1 MTHQEELIRRGWI
14 LVLWFE
20 TNNVRLIAW
29 NKKEYKE
36 FNGATIKDVLEKAML
51 ECTENEA
58 EL

>member
-14 LVLWFE
+14 LELWFE

-36 FNGATIKDVLEKAML
+36 FNGTTIKDVLEKAML